1 MNFSAAARDRLRVR
15 GRYRFACNPTAYY
28 RNVPRKGDNRE
39 LEMKGLVFGI
49 GVLALGLAAVTP
61 ASADYAVVKFKDTGY
76 CRAWYD
82 HTAKPWGT
90 SQVLWVSVNS
100 WDVAQTKG
108 TYAMG
113 HKWCKGWDK

>member
-1 MNFSAAARDRLRVR
+1 MERMV
-15 GRYRFACNPTAYY
+15 FAMGA
-28 RNVPRKGDNRE
+28 
-39 LEMKGLVFGI
+39 M
-49 GVLALGLAAVTP
+49 ALGCVAVTP

-90 SQVLWVSVNS
+90 SQVLWVSVSS
-100 WDVAQTKG
+100 WDVSQTKG
-108 TYAMG
+108 AYAMS

>member
-1 MNFSAAARDRLRVR
+1 LQSAHWRSASPHPLRR
-15 GRYRFACNPTAYY
+15 
-28 RNVPRKGDNRE
+28 
-39 LEMKGLVFGI
+39 
-49 GVLALGLAAVTP
+49 
-61 ASADYAVVKFKDTGY
+61 ADYAVIKFKDTGY

-90 SQVLWVSVNS
+90 SQVLWVKVDS
-100 WDVAQTKG
+100 WDAAQTKG

>member
-1 MNFSAAARDRLRVR
+1 
-15 GRYRFACNPTAYY
+15 
-28 RNVPRKGDNRE
+28 
-39 LEMKGLVFGI
+39 MKSLVFGI
-49 GVLALGLAAVTP
+49 GVLALGLAAATP

-90 SQVLWVSVNS
+90 SQVLWVSVNGR
-100 WDVAQTKG
+100 DVAQTKG

-113 HKWCKGWDK
+113 HKWGKGWAKPANRSLVFLIAARRTTGGRRFFFCCRHWIYSHTA